1 MPSSRKVSTVFP
13 VCHFR
18 RKESN
23 FCYCVFLSFQ
33 KWITAEQDYFWGS
46 RRLFW
51 PFAHKHWVQVL
62 GSASIHFYLP
72 GSIYGCFQVEEALDL
87 QNLTSDDSYITQYF
101 TLDEVMVPGLWLLL
115 QKLLTTGINM
125 LGQRVDKR
133 LADLENKDYV
143 DKILAEFWLWEYVHY
158 MEDNRQD
165 VRDKNAFRNRLSNF
179 VRMILLFHH
188 HMKSF
193 LPGPSFRPQVFLFQL
208 KRRYRYCS

>member
-1 MPSSRKVSTVFP
+1 M
-13 VCHFR
+13 
-18 RKESN
+18 
-23 FCYCVFLSFQ
+23 
-33 KWITAEQDYFWGS
+33 
-46 RRLFW
+46 
-51 PFAHKHWVQVL
+51 

-143 DKILAEFWLWEYVHY
+143 DKILAEFWL
-158 MEDNRQD
+158 
-165 VRDKNAFRNRLSNF
+165 
-179 VRMILLFHH
+179 
-188 HMKSF
+188 
-193 LPGPSFRPQVFLFQL
+193 
-208 KRRYRYCS
+208 